1 MDYALKESSTKF
13 ENILGTAL
21 KVPGVRVDREQFL
34 LQTLGSKIKNENIV
48 NLAIKTDPVAA
59 GISIDKLDRIANSL
73 IRKRTTNTS
82 MVSFAAGMPGGLT
95 MAATIPADTLQ
106 FWGQPLS

>member
-34 LQTLGSKIKNENIV
+34 LQTLGSKIKDGNIV
-48 NLAIKTDPVAA
+48 EDYM
-59 GISIDKLDRIANSL
+59 
-73 IRKRTTNTS
+73 NTV
-82 MVSFAAGMPGGLT
+82 M
-95 MAATIPADTLQ
+95 IPAADIEL
-106 FWGQPLS
+106 

>member
-48 NLAIKTDPVAA
+48 NLAIKTDPVTA

-82 MVSFAAGMPGGLT
+82 MVSFAAGMPGGLKNQQ
-95 MAATIPADTLQ
+95 LH
-106 FWGQPLS
+106 

>member
-48 NLAIKTDPVAA
+48 NLAIKTDPVTA

-82 MVSFAAGMPGGLT
+82 MVSFAARD
-95 MAATIPADTLQ
+95 A
-106 FWGQPLS
+106 WGIDNGCNYTC